1 MNSLKAL
8 IATGVCAAFRLTR
21 PLRSGTGFRALM
33 YHSVGADVVD
43 DVLGLYNIS
52 PSLFRAHMEALAQLQ
67 KTRLAP
73 LQKMDSEVGGIAVT
87 FDDGYRNTLEVA
99 APVLSGLGIPFTA
112 FVAPGFV
119 SSGDPLYL
127 SPAGLV
133 ELASVPGATIGAHG
147 YTHRRLTDCDDAE
160 LDSELTGSR
169 AWLED
174 LLGRP
179 VTSMSY
185 PHGAADQ
192 RVRVAAA
199 KAGFR
204 IAACSR
210 FGSHTRGEDPLMV
223 ARTDVWA
230 QDNQSRFLAKLA
242 GDWDW
247 LGWRT

>member
-1 MNSLKAL
+1 
-8 IATGVCAAFRLTR
+8 
-21 PLRSGTGFRALM
+21 M
-33 YHSVGADVVD
+33 YHSVGADVVG
-43 DVLGLYNIS
+43 DVQGLYNIS
-52 PSLFRAHMEALAQLQ
+52 PSLFRAHMEALAQLH
-67 KTRLAP
+67 KARLAP
-73 LQKMDSEVGGIAVT
+73 LQMMDSEAGGIAVT

-112 FVAPGFV
+112 FVASGFV

-230 QDNQSRFLAKLA
+230 QDNRSRFLAKLA

>member
-1 MNSLKAL
+1 VNSLKAL
-8 IATGVCAAFRLTR
+8 IATGACAAFRLTR

-33 YHSVGADVVD
+33 YHSVGADVVG
-43 DVLGLYNIS
+43 DVQGLYNIS
-52 PSLFRAHMEALAQLQ
+52 PSLFRAHMEALAQLH
-67 KTRLAP
+67 KARLAP
-73 LQKMDSEVGGIAVT
+73 LQMMDSEAGGIAVT

-112 FVAPGFV
+112 FVASGFV

-230 QDNQSRFLAKLA
+230 QDNRSRFLAKLA